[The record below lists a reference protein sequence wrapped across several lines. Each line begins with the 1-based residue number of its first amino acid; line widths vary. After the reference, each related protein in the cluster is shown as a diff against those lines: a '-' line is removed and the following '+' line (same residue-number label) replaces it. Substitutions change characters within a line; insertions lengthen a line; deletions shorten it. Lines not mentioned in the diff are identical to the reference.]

1 MRKVREGTREEASKE
16 FLNHLPDLWQHLEE
30 AFSSGFS
37 LADLIQGLEWSKGEI
52 EKLKKEL
59 EEKEAELNQ
68 SLEDDLSRYEGRI
81 RGRKR
86 GGFRLPFPSSSS
98 PQEAVL
104 SSGVTKGFAE
114 QERKLGVMGAQIYFY
129 DKLERDISDLLGK
142 LRHAA
147 EILEGFRNAA
157 ENASQPQHAELSPF
171 ILTLPPSY
179 VDVRGSLPEGQED
192 VGHFGFRVSLKE
204 LVENPT
210 EALGNLVGKVEATLR
225 DWLIEAAK
233 NRDEGNGDLWEAVER
248 TFRELDQL
256 SAPFWDYQDAWVANP
271 GLGYR
276 EQVHIVG
283 IEEASDEAHPLVG
296 DERLL
301 SVFAGSLHD
310 RMRLQRVSTRDPY
323 RILFYKVEASI
334 PAFVLRGVDIYKNK
348 YESLSKDRSFH
359 IDRRWEEVL
368 PDLFPLPA
376 REEVAEVWTKARFFA
391 LLQKKE
397 NRYVFHDRRQG
408 ERRARELGHSP
419 GEAFQ
424 QLARDFFAY
433 KELEG
438 QVREKEAEVLR
449 TKIGELREGMD
460 RALKERE
467 EHLQADH
474 WPEEDKEVF
483 RREVEVLRAWSE
495 RLATYNPRILE
506 DTFPSL

>member
-1 MRKVREGTREEASKE
+1 M
-16 FLNHLPDLWQHLEE
+16 
-30 AFSSGFS
+30 
-37 LADLIQGLEWSKGEI
+37 I
-52 EKLKKEL
+52 
-59 EEKEAELNQ
+59 
-68 SLEDDLSRYEGRI
+68 
-81 RGRKR
+81 
-86 GGFRLPFPSSSS
+86 
-98 PQEAVL
+98 
-104 SSGVTKGFAE
+104 
-114 QERKLGVMGAQIYFY
+114 
-129 DKLERDISDLLGK
+129 
-142 LRHAA
+142 
-147 EILEGFRNAA
+147 
-157 ENASQPQHAELSPF
+157 SPF
-171 ILTLPPSY
+171 ILTLPPSF
-179 VDVRGSLPEGQED
+179 VDFRGRVPEERADKSIPGSKVHLRD
-192 VGHFGFRVSLKE
+192 
-204 LVENPT
+204 LVENPSK
-210 EALGNLVGKVEATLR
+210 ALEELVGETGTNLR
-225 DWLIEAAK
+225 DWLIYAVQ
-233 NRDEGNGDLWEAVER
+233 NRDEGNRTLWEAVER

-283 IEEASDEAHPLVG
+283 IEDASDESHPLVG

-368 PDLFPLPA
+368 PDLFPLPT
-376 REEVAEVWTKARFFA
+376 REEVAEVWTKARLFS

-408 ERRARELGHSP
+408 EQKARELGHSP